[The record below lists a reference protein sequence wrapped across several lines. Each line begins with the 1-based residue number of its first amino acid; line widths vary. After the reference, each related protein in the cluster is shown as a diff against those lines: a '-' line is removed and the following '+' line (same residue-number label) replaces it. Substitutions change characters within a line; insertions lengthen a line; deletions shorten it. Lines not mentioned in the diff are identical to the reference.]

1 MLHKEIEKKIFVYA
15 DWKELKKPILMG
27 ILNSVISRG
36 KEIFSFEYNKDWLHS
51 EYAQVLDP
59 DLQLFEGRQYTRDEK
74 INFGVFLDSSPD
86 RWGKLLMSKRETE
99 SAKKE
104 KREPKVLSESDY
116 LLGVNDRFR
125 IGALRFK
132 EDIEGPF
139 LSYNIDMPIPHWTDI
154 RNLEYASLHLENENN
169 KNNSDYI
176 KWLDLLIA
184 PGSSLGGARPKA
196 GISDEQNNLW
206 IAKFPGTKDKND
218 MGIWEYI
225 TNILATRS
233 GIKTAKAKILK
244 LSDYGHTY
252 LSKRFDRDEKG
263 RRIHFAS
270 AMNMLGYTDNTDNV
284 SYLEIAEFLLKYGC
298 NLNADL
304 EELWKRIVFN
314 ICVRNTDDHLRNH
327 GFILTPSGWS
337 LSPVYDVNP
346 NPYGRS
352 LKLNISETDNS
363 LDLDLAMS
371 VAVNFRVKPQRAKEI
386 VNTIKHE
393 VKGWYSL
400 AKKYKVPKSEQEF
413 MSAAFRNI

>member
-1 MLHKEIEKKIFVYA
+1 MSHKEIDKRIFVYA
-15 DWKELKKPILMG
+15 DWKELEGPKLMG
-27 ILNSVISRG
+27 ALNSVISRG
-36 KEIFSFEYNKDWLHS
+36 KEIFSFEYNKDWLQS
-51 EYAQVLDP
+51 GYAQVLDP
-59 DLQLFEGRQYTRDEK
+59 DLQLFEGRQYPRDEK
-74 INFGVFLDSSPD
+74 INFGMFLDSSPD
-86 RWGKLLMSKRETE
+86 RWGKLLMSKREIA

-104 KREPKVLSESDY
+104 KKEPKILTESDY
-116 LLGVNDRFR
+116 LLGVYDSLRM
-125 IGALRFK
+125 GALRFK

-139 LSYNIDMPIPHWTDI
+139 LSYNIDMPIPQWTDI
-154 RNLEYASLHLENENN
+154 GNLEDASLHLENENN

-176 KWLDLLIA
+176 KWLNLLIA

-196 GISDEQNNLW
+196 GIADEQNNLW
-206 IAKFPGTKDKND
+206 IAKFPGIKDKND
-218 MGIWEYI
+218 TGIWEYI
-225 TNILATRS
+225 TNILATKS

-244 LSDYGHTY
+244 FSDYGHTY

-284 SYLEIAEFLLKYGC
+284 SYLEIAEFLNKYGC
-298 NLNADL
+298 NINADL

-314 ICVRNTDDHLRNH
+314 ICVTNTDDHLRNH

-346 NPYGRS
+346 NPYGRN

-371 VAVNFRVKPQRAKEI
+371 VAANFRVKPQRVKEI

-393 VKGWYSL
+393 VKGWHSL

-413 MSAAFRNI
+413 MSASFRY

>member
-196 GISDEQNNLW
+196 GISVIRNCCMCGLW
-206 IAKFPGTKDKND
+206 CTYDKK
-218 MGIWEYI
+218 GFYCGRE
-225 TNILATRS
+225 
-233 GIKTAKAKILK
+233 KICL
-244 LSDYGHTY
+244 LS
-252 LSKRFDRDEKG
+252 
-263 RRIHFAS
+263 
-270 AMNMLGYTDNTDNV
+270 M
-284 SYLEIAEFLLKYGC
+284 
-298 NLNADL
+298 
-304 EELWKRIVFN
+304 
-314 ICVRNTDDHLRNH
+314 
-327 GFILTPSGWS
+327 
-337 LSPVYDVNP
+337 
-346 NPYGRS
+346 
-352 LKLNISETDNS
+352 
-363 LDLDLAMS
+363 
-371 VAVNFRVKPQRAKEI
+371 FRK
-386 VNTIKHE
+386 
-393 VKGWYSL
+393 
-400 AKKYKVPKSEQEF
+400 
-413 MSAAFRNI
+413 